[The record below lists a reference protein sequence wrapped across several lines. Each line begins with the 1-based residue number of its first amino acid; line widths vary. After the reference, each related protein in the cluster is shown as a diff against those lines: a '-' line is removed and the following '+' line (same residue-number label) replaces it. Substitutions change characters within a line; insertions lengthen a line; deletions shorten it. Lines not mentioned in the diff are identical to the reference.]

1 MQYKDDQYAPSLHV
15 EEFDDS
21 LLYCGTTSLV
31 PKTILPFFVIFENLV
46 TSFAFMTAAAMLVVF
61 PCMDYSSLYF
71 LKNVFTFTTTKIN
84 FVSLDLILAIDF
96 FPQNIV
102 IQLVSC
108 FCSVLI
114 RLPCW
119 ISLLL

>member
-1 MQYKDDQYAPSLHV
+1 
-15 EEFDDS
+15 
-21 LLYCGTTSLV
+21 
-31 PKTILPFFVIFENLV
+31 
-46 TSFAFMTAAAMLVVF
+46 
-61 PCMDYSSLYF
+61 MDYSSLYF

-108 FCSVLI
+108 FCSFFLI
-114 RLPCW
+114 FLFDYHVGYLCYFDSFF
-119 ISLLL
+119 IEITFYF